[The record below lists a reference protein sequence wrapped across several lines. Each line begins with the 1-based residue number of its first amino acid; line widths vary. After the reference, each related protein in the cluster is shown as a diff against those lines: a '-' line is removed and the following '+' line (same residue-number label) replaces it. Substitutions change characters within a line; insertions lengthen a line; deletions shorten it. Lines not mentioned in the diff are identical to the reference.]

1 MPRSAQRCDMADHTN
16 TPYLDP
22 DRSLDERVED
32 LLSRLTTSEKCALT
46 LANSPAVERLDIPAY
61 HWWNECLH
69 GVARAGRATVFP
81 QAIGMAAAFD
91 PDLMFR
97 IGRAIADEGRAKY
110 NAAVRSGLRG
120 QYRGLTYWTPNVN
133 IFRDPRW
140 GRGQETYGEDPYLTA
155 ELGEQFVRGL
165 QEEDSGYLKAAACAK
180 HFAVHSGPE
189 GQRHTF
195 NAVVSRKDLFE
206 TYLPAFRR
214 LVAAGVESVM
224 GAYNR
229 TNDEPCCGSKLLL
242 EDILRGMW
250 GFSGHVVSDCGA
262 IGDFHDHHKVTG
274 SAEESAALAVR
285 RGCDLNCG
293 STYEALPAALEQGLV
308 TEQEIDASVR
318 RLLRTRFRLG
328 QFDPP
333 ERVPFSKIGTDR
345 IRASEYTTLS
355 REAAE
360 KSIVL
365 LKNNG
370 ILPISRGT
378 EPRKIYVTGPNA
390 ASVDVLLGNYFG
402 ISDTLVTVLEG
413 LSAES
418 PEHFKV
424 EYRMGISV
432 DKPNANPV
440 DWSIPGKWDSFDAIV
455 AVLGLVPMLEGEE
468 GEAILSTERG
478 DRVDIGLPEH
488 QVEWLRKL
496 AATGMP
502 VVAVV
507 AGGSP
512 IAMPEVHELA
522 DAVLMMWYP
531 GEQGGTALARVLYGV
546 VSPSGKLPVTF
557 PRSVEQ
563 LPPFEDYAM
572 DGRTYRFMT
581 EAPLYPFGYGLT
593 YAKLAYSDAGAT
605 PSVVRAGAT
614 VRVSA
619 TITNTGTVGTAEVV
633 QCYLT
638 DLDGSTRT
646 PLASL
651 CGMKRLFL
659 PAGDSRTVVF
669 ELGPEAMALV
679 LDDGS
684 SVVEPGRFRAVI
696 GSCSPGSRGVELGA
710 PKGAAVEFEVSRER
724 EVEPGTGR

>member
-1 MPRSAQRCDMADHTN
+1 MDSPN
-16 TPYLDP
+16 TPYLDTERP
-22 DRSLDERVED
+22 LDERVED
-32 LLSRLTTSEKCALT
+32 LLARLTAHEKCALM
-46 LANSPAVERLDIPAY
+46 LANSPEVERLGIPAY

-91 PDLMFR
+91 PDLMYR
-97 IGRAIADEGRAKY
+97 IGQTIAEEGRAKY

-120 QYRGLTYWTPNVN
+120 QYRGLTYWTPNIN

-165 QEEDSGYLKAAACAK
+165 QQEDAGYLKAAACAK
-180 HFAVHSGPE
+180 HYAVHSGPE

-195 NAVVSRKDLFE
+195 DAVVTRKDLFE

-214 LVAAGVESVM
+214 LVKAGVESVM

-229 TNDEPCCGSKLLL
+229 TNGEPCCGSALLL
-242 EDILRGMW
+242 EEILRGMW
-250 GFSGHVVSDCGA
+250 GFGGHVVSDCGA

-274 SAEESAALAVR
+274 SAEESSALAVR

-293 STYEALPAALEQGLV
+293 TTYEALPAALEQGLIS
-308 TEQEIDASVR
+308 EQEIDASVR

-333 ERVPFSKIGTDR
+333 ERVPYSRIGLDR
-345 IRASEYTTLS
+345 IRAPEHTALA

-370 ILPISRGT
+370 ILPISRGD
-378 EPRKIYVTGPNA
+378 EPRRIYVTGPNA

-413 LSAES
+413 LAAES
-418 PEHFKV
+418 PEHYKV

-432 DKPNANPV
+432 DKQNANPV
-440 DWSIPGKWDSFDAIV
+440 DWSIPGKWDSFDAII

-478 DRVDIGLPEH
+478 DRVGIGLPEH

-496 AATGMP
+496 SATGMP
-502 VVAVV
+502 LVVVV

-512 IAMPEVHELA
+512 IAMP
-522 DAVLMMWYP
+522 
-531 GEQGGTALARVLYGV
+531 
-546 VSPSGKLPVTF
+546 
-557 PRSVEQ
+557 
-563 LPPFEDYAM
+563 
-572 DGRTYRFMT
+572 
-581 EAPLYPFGYGLT
+581 
-593 YAKLAYSDAGAT
+593 
-605 PSVVRAGAT
+605 
-614 VRVSA
+614 
-619 TITNTGTVGTAEVV
+619 
-633 QCYLT
+633 
-638 DLDGSTRT
+638 
-646 PLASL
+646 
-651 CGMKRLFL
+651 
-659 PAGDSRTVVF
+659 
-669 ELGPEAMALV
+669 
-679 LDDGS
+679 
-684 SVVEPGRFRAVI
+684 
-696 GSCSPGSRGVELGA
+696 
-710 PKGAAVEFEVSRER
+710 
-724 EVEPGTGR
+724 